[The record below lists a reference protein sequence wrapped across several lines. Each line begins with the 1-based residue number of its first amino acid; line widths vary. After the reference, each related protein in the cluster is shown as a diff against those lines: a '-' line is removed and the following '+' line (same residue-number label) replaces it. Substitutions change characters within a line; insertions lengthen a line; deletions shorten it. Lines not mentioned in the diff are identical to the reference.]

1 MNLKMFFR
9 LTMNVVQYSSLL
21 DILIAIGIAYPVR
34 FPLFSHEVR
43 HNKMR
48 RVSKYF
54 KEAILIR
61 RLAVFVKN
69 ANISWARNLN
79 ILFMMHKAIQD
90 YFIVNNCLDVE
101 FDILKKIL
109 FTFRLALL
117 RAFSP
122 TIKYS
127 VEFRI
132 ICDRLLP
139 LSFVR
144 SGNFVEDRRLRN
156 NIGNYAR
163 GWRELAQILN
173 FSLNSSKD
181 KDKVLDC
188 NNLARKA
195 RRNLEYVDE
204 HLESTIEE
212 KRALWVLFENVRPK
226 LYYLLKRLTMK
237 HNFVSLLE
245 TTLGSAKF
253 EFSSEISDINLLN
266 IYEIAY
272 ERLNCKIIQ
281 DSSFNVVNWQP
292 IPTSLTPID
301 QSNVA
306 WPGVG
311 ETAIFEDDSD
321 IVWPDGEIGGGEIQP
336 EAADGG
342 EIQSDPPLFEDD
354 PDIVWPD
361 GEIGGGEIQPE
372 AADLDL
378 ETVEWPELSQEEFL
392 FNFQM

>member
-336 EAADGG
+336 EAAD
-342 EIQSDPPLFEDD
+342 
-354 PDIVWPD
+354 
-361 GEIGGGEIQPE
+361 
-372 AADLDL
+372 LDL